1 MSYLKDLSKK
11 PSSSLSTSTQN
22 TYSDPREKTI
32 LVLSKIIR
40 FSGMEVLPKEGK
52 AIYLKTED
60 IKGGRF
66 YLKVYLKGRKN
77 YLRCQVNS
85 ILTEVGK

>member
-11 PSSSLSTSTQN
+11 SSSPLSTSTQN
-22 TYSDPREKTI
+22 TYSDPREKNI

-66 YLKVYLKGRKN
+66 YLKRRKN
-77 YLRCQVNS
+77 YLRCQVNG